1 MIEKELDYDNK
12 TEEDKKDE
20 KKDESENNEITI
32 DFNKKIDKKNF
43 TSGNN
48 KYYNNNKKYGYN
60 KQYNK
65 NNSGYSNREFYDEK
79 KQEKN
84 IHKFRRFEE
93 ELTDKN
99 EEEDIKKPLFYNSK
113 KIPGTQDIPVQNK
126 FIKIEDFINVENLKE
141 DINQI
146 VKDTYLELK
155 AEINK
160 DLEEQYGSL
169 NINAKTYVPKKKMMG
184 NNYGQN
190 FINNNN
196 SNIFPQNTV
205 PPSY

>member
-1 MIEKELDYDNK
+1 M
-12 TEEDKKDE
+12 
-20 KKDESENNEITI
+20 
-32 DFNKKIDKKNF
+32 
-43 TSGNN
+43 
-48 KYYNNNKKYGYN
+48 
-60 KQYNK
+60 
-65 NNSGYSNREFYDEK
+65 
-79 KQEKN
+79 
-84 IHKFRRFEE
+84 
-93 ELTDKN
+93 
-99 EEEDIKKPLFYNSK
+99 
-113 KIPGTQDIPVQNK
+113 QNH
-126 FIKIEDFINVENLKE
+126 FIKIEDFVNVESLKE
-141 DINQI
+141 DINKI

-169 NINAKTYVPKKKMMG
+169 NINAKTYVPKKKILS